1 MVSAAV
7 AAAVACLHQHP
18 QDCGYTCVTLRRLA
32 EGEKTNGRWAMMAV
46 LGIMGQDLLG
56 VQPAWYLHG
65 EKVKQLHTHIVHVKF
80 RLCALYAGKN
90 MLYSTRLCTIWKG
103 VKRALKQVLYTLY
116 RHGLQMG
123 QLPDPR

>member
-7 AAAVACLHQHP
+7 AVAVACLHQHH
-18 QDCGYTCVTLRRLA
+18 QDCEYTSVVTLRRLA

-65 EKVKQLHTHIVHVKF
+65 EKVKQLHTHCVLTWNVNF
-80 RLCALYAGKN
+80 VPG
-90 MLYSTRLCTIWKG
+90 MLAKVCSTAQSNAICR
-103 VKRALKQVLYTLY
+103 VSNVR
-116 RHGLQMG
+116 
-123 QLPDPR
+123 